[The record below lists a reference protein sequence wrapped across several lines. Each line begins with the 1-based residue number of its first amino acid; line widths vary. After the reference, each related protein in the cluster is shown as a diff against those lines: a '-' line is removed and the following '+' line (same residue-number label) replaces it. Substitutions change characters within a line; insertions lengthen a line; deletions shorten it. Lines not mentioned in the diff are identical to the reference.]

1 MQVAALRGQVRLIFA
16 RLDKAGLTG
25 DLNLADRLA
34 ELARTVTQALD
45 SPPRGPA
52 APYWIGLDPAEHAA
66 QLAELRQW
74 TDTVLRREYGGYQL
88 PACWANHPHAI
99 WELSTLAAE
108 WHRTYSSSRPSLDR
122 ALEFHDRWLPGT
134 MRRIADITR
143 RCNPEC
149 AARPR
154 APNTAHRFTPFGR
167 QPPPAS
173 GKGPATM
180 TLVKLTPAELRL
192 LDIQKARGIPFPDD
206 IFAWREANAAALAA
220 LEPDAD
226 AQAGL

>member
-1 MQVAALRGQVRLIFA
+1 MTNPPEPSPSEATTTAALAGQVRAIFA
-16 RLDKAGLTG
+16 RLEQAGITG

-34 ELARTVTQALD
+34 ELARTVTQSLG

-66 QLAELRQW
+66 QLAGLRQW
-74 TDTVLRREYGGYQL
+74 ADTVLRCEYGGYQL
-88 PACWANHPHAI
+88 PACWASHPHAI

-108 WHRTYSSSRPSLDR
+108 WHRIYSRTQPSLDR

-154 APNTAHRFTPFGR
+154 ALNTAHRFTPPGQ
-167 QPPPAS
+167 QPPPAR
-173 GKGPATM
+173 GKDPR
-180 TLVKLTPAELRL
+180 P
-192 LDIQKARGIPFPDD
+192 
-206 IFAWREANAAALAA
+206 
-220 LEPDAD
+220 
-226 AQAGL
+226 